1 VTNAG
6 AAPSSHAGTAAT
18 VLPGTVAAPASTSVP
33 PAFPVVVPF
42 SLDAWHAPTHARR
55 TGRSAHRPVDDGRG
69 VAGSAARGC
78 ERRFVRSHW
87 PGRCRPPQ
95 AAGGLGC
102 IHISALRHLPLAA
115 VSSGLPDRP
124 GAAAAASR
132 AFCPSRGA
140 ARVGCTAAGS
150 LVASCPRASRV
161 VLANTNQLLRAR
173 GACRTQKGSVMTRLR
188 SAATRVGIPGDLT
201 WITIRRGAPSKA
213 GGFVRPCAVRP
224 SS

>member
-33 PAFPVVVPF
+33 PAFPVVVPS

-55 TGRSAHRPVDDGRG
+55 TGRSPHRPVDDGRG
-69 VAGSAARGC
+69 VAGSAARGR
-78 ERRFVRSHW
+78 ERRLVRSRR
-87 PGRCRPPQ
+87 PGRCQPPQ

-102 IHISALRHLPLAA
+102 LHISALRHLPLAA

-132 AFCPSRGA
+132 AFCPCRGA

-161 VLANTNQLLRAR
+161 VLANTIQLPCSC
-173 GACRTQKGSVMTRLR
+173 ACRIQKGSVMTRLR